1 MEPNEADAGAI
12 MAYGRGLY
20 EATAG
25 EAATFM
31 LQARDAYGNNRL
43 TEQVS
48 KSALR
53 IVGTRYVLGDRSPL
67 RMLRY
72 FRIERA
78 VCQTRRDL

>member
-25 EAATFM
+25 EAATFL

-43 TEQVS
+43 TDQVS
-48 KSALR
+48 KRL
-53 IVGTRYVLGDRSPL
+53 ILPIGGTRYHMGDRSL
-67 RMLRY
+67 
-72 FRIERA
+72 
-78 VCQTRRDL
+78 